1 MFFETIELTGLSLYQ
16 MCMLFLIWAFLGWSM
31 EVCVHALKMGEYSN
45 RGFLSMPICP
55 IYGFGVLIIM
65 TVLRPVLDVP
75 IALFFLSSFICTSF
89 ELAVG
94 VAMKKLF
101 HNMWWDYSDEH
112 FNFHGYICLK
122 VSIEWGVACLI
133 AMSFIMPV
141 TQALINLIP
150 QTVGVIIIIIMA
162 VLITIDTIN
171 SVAAANRITLRLR
184 EIAEISAQMYEHSQD
199 LGGALAGAALDTA
212 EKGNQLVTAVHTG
225 ASEAAD
231 VAAGL
236 ADNIGTDI
244 AENLSDASRRLK
256 MRYDA
261 VIAFTTDKREVRML
275 KAFPTMHPD
284 DNDDIFKL
292 IKSVIKGEKTIEE
305 IINN

>member
-1 MFFETIELTGLSLYQ
+1 MFFENIDLIGLSPYQ
-16 MCMLFLIWAFLGWSM
+16 MCMLFLIWAFLGWGM

-75 IALFFLSSFICTSF
+75 VALFFLSSLICTSF

-101 HNMWWDYSDEH
+101 HSMWWDYSDEH

-133 AMSFIMPV
+133 AMTFVMPV
-141 TQALINLIP
+141 TQAIIALIP
-150 QTVGVIIIIIMA
+150 QTVGVVIIIISA
-162 VLITIDTIN
+162 VLIAIDTVN
-171 SVAAANRITLRLR
+171 SVAAANRITLRLK

-212 EKGNQLVTAVHTG
+212 EKGTQLVTAVQTSAG
-225 ASEAAD
+225 EAAD

-244 AENLSDASRRLK
+244 AENLSDASRRLR

-261 VIAFTTDKREVRML
+261 IVAFTADKREVRML

-284 DNDDIFKL
+284 DNEDVFKL
-292 IKSVIKGEKTIEE
+292 IKSVIKGEKKIED
-305 IINN
+305 IIRL